1 MWDVIDSWLNYITHI
16 LQALLTNGYI
26 MPETTAKAH
35 TSCTA
40 RLVIR
45 ITRGKFI
52 RFCRIA
58 IKLRR
63 DVCKGIKKTSRN
75 VCPGFTAYSVCKAIS
90 AALRL
95 MPEPH

>member
-1 MWDVIDSWLNYITHI
+1 MSF
-16 LQALLTNGYI
+16 
-26 MPETTAKAH
+26 
-35 TSCTA
+35 TA

-45 ITRGKFI
+45 ITRGKLI

-63 DVCKGIKKTSRN
+63 DACKSIKTSRN

>member
-26 MPETTAKAH
+26 MPETTADAH

-52 RFCRIA
+52 MFCRIA

-63 DVCKGIKKTSRN
+63 DVCKGIKTSRS
-75 VCPGFTAYSVCKAIS
+75 VCPGFTAYSVCEAIS
-90 AALRL
+90 TALRL

>member
-16 LQALLTNGYI
+16 LQALLANGYI

-35 TSCTA
+35 MSCTA

-52 RFCRIA
+52 RFCRIV

-63 DVCKGIKKTSRN
+63 DVCKGIKKN
-75 VCPGFTAYSVCKAIS
+75 KPE
-90 AALRL
+90 RL
-95 MPEPH
+95 PRLYRIFGL